1 MLRSCVGP
9 APATRRHS
17 ATLSN
22 PARHRCD
29 VIYCS
34 TACLS
39 ADRARRDCDE
49 TPHPHAFW
57 CARAWFMMCCAWCSR
72 AWGWAQLRASSAASQ
87 KNKRGCPSAAKRRRR
102 RRRKSRIGS
111 MAAAAPRRRKW
122 AARCGLAIGPLSLR
136 SRRTVRVFCARTRN
150 SARRRSEASSAVSQS
165 SKAGVEGH
173 SFEQG
178 ISEAPRAYAVTITQG
193 SPSARSKR
201 FVRALHTPKRW
212 PEVKRQRP
220 RLRRARSHS
229 PRRARRCANC
239 AASSRT
245 CSPRRKPTTRRRRPW
260 RSGV

>member
-1 MLRSCVGP
+1 MRRSFLAWRWAFKLSALVAFFPSSCLRRCHSRCCFVRLRVLRSCVGP

-49 TPHPHAFW
+49 TLHPHAFW

-136 SRRTVRVFCARTRN
+136 SRRNARVFCA
-150 SARRRSEASSAVSQS
+150 ADPKLGQEA
-165 SKAGVEGH
+165 
-173 SFEQG
+173 
-178 ISEAPRAYAVTITQG
+178 
-193 SPSARSKR
+193 
-201 FVRALHTPKRW
+201 
-212 PEVKRQRP
+212 
-220 RLRRARSHS
+220 
-229 PRRARRCANC
+229 
-239 AASSRT
+239 
-245 CSPRRKPTTRRRRPW
+245 
-260 RSGV
+260 

>member
-122 AARCGLAIGPLSLR
+122 AARCGLAIDLYAEISFLS
-136 SRRTVRVFCARTRN
+136 VRVLCASSRN

-165 SKAGVEGH
+165 YKARVEGTHLSKA
-173 SFEQG
+173 SLKPWRQL
-178 ISEAPRAYAVTITQG
+178 AVTITDCC
-193 SPSARSKR
+193 P
-201 FVRALHTPKRW
+201 
-212 PEVKRQRP
+212 
-220 RLRRARSHS
+220 
-229 PRRARRCANC
+229 
-239 AASSRT
+239 
-245 CSPRRKPTTRRRRPW
+245 
-260 RSGV
+260 

>member
-150 SARRRSEASSAVSQS
+150 SVRVF
-165 SKAGVEGH
+165 VE
-173 SFEQG
+173 
-178 ISEAPRAYAVTITQG
+178 T
-193 SPSARSKR
+193 
-201 FVRALHTPKRW
+201 
-212 PEVKRQRP
+212 
-220 RLRRARSHS
+220 S
-229 PRRARRCANC
+229 PRFSRSLSEICAH
-239 AASSRT
+239 
-245 CSPRRKPTTRRRRPW
+245 PI
-260 RSGV
+260 

>member
-57 CARAWFMMCCAWCSR
+57 CARAWFMMRCAWCSR

-111 MAAAAPRRRKW
+111 MAAAAPRRSKW
-122 AARCGLAIGPLSLR
+122 AEIRLKIGPLSLR

-229 PRRARRCANC
+229 PRRARRCGNC